1 MSAESDLYAALSG
14 DTDVTDLTGSRIYA
28 DVRDEGDGVPAI
40 VYSRTATVPYVSLH
54 TGETFAETATLEV
67 LCIAKDRETA
77 EGLRD
82 KVMAAAI
89 AAADFIYQDRGGSY
103 DPDADLF
110 ISILI
115 LNHNWSA

>member
-1 MSAESDLYAALSG
+1 MSAETDIYSALSG
-14 DTDVTDLTGSRIYA
+14 STAVTNISGSRIYA

-40 VYSRTATVPYVSLH
+40 VYERTGTLPYVSLH
-54 TGETFAETATLEV
+54 TGETFAETATMEV

-77 EGLRD
+77 EDLRD

-110 ISILI
+110 ISILT